1 MQDHRTRH
9 RGSWS
14 QTRVSFYSHAL
25 SGGGWGV
32 GGELLVQSIIQTWPM
47 ECRPA
52 VWRLKTQALGLDY
65 LVRHSV
71 LLLTSYVL

>member
-1 MQDHRTRH
+1 MLL
-9 RGSWS
+9 
-14 QTRVSFYSHAL
+14 A
-25 SGGGWGV
+25 GV
-32 GGELLVQSIIQTWPM
+32 GGGELLVQSIIQTWPM